1 PVGNDG
7 NLFTSGIRNV
17 SFPAGMI
24 NFNDSHEQ
32 HSQLEVTTF
41 YSGWSDHNLRLS
53 AGYQLQKYSAE
64 EQRNFGPGILDSGQ
78 SIAPLQV
85 IVVTGSD
92 NVSLPD
98 GERKIAYF
106 SVQDEWDFM
115 TDWTLTAGVRYD
127 NYSDFG
133 DTVNPRLA
141 LVWQTNYNLSTKL
154 LYGRAFRAPVYKEL
168 NLKNQL
174 GYNGNSGLQPETID
188 TLELSIDYRASEK
201 IHSNLSLFAHRAQ
214 DLIFAVEDTTI
225 ANTFTY
231 ENSGTQRGYGAEAE
245 LGWQLAQSL
254 RLSANYAWQYN
265 KLVEADKEAPYAPSQ
280 QFYAQLI
287 WQPFD
292 FWYVIPEVHYLGIR
306 PRDLGETRDAIKSST
321 RLDLM
326 MKYQNHYNDWDFSV
340 RIRNLLD
347 EDLREPSIG
356 NDSIT
361 GGAALAD
368 DIPMEGLRIMAEFRY
383 FPDK

>member
-1 PVGNDG
+1 
-7 NLFTSGIRNV
+7 
-17 SFPAGMI
+17 M
-24 NFNDSHEQ
+24 
-32 HSQLEVTTF
+32 
-41 YSGWSDHNLRLS
+41 
-53 AGYQLQKYSAE
+53 
-64 EQRNFGPGILDSGQ
+64 
-78 SIAPLQV
+78 
-85 IVVTGSD
+85 
-92 NVSLPD
+92 
-98 GERKIAYF
+98 
-106 SVQDEWDFM
+106 
-115 TDWTLTAGVRYD
+115 
-127 NYSDFG
+127 
-133 DTVNPRLA
+133 
-141 LVWQTNYNLSTKL
+141 
-154 LYGRAFRAPVYKEL
+154 
-168 NLKNQL
+168 